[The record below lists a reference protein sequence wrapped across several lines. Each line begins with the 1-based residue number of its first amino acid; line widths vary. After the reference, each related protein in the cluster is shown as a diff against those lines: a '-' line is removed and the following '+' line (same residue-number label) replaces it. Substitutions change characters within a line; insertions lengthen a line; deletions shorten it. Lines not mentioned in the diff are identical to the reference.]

1 MHITLEK
8 QDAVNGTLTV
18 EIIPEDYTARY
29 NQALKDFAKQAK
41 MPGFRPGRVPQSLV
55 KRQFGRE
62 ILAEQVEKVM
72 QAQLGAYI
80 RDNKVEMLGE
90 PLNTEA
96 NKEVEIA
103 EGGTFTFK
111 FDLAL
116 APEMNV
122 ELGKD
127 DTLPFYEVKVD
138 DKMIDAQVEMYRQR
152 GGSYDKV
159 DSYEDNDMLKGTVVE
174 LDAEGNPVEG
184 GVKEDGVVMLP
195 KYFKNDGQKALF
207 AGCKV
212 GDIVRFNPATAYDNS
227 QAEMAS
233 LLHVDKEA
241 ADGYKG
247 DFNFQVNEITRFVP
261 GPLDQKLFDEVFP
274 GAGIATAEE
283 FTAKIKSQIEE
294 QYAKDSDYKLQL
306 DLRKHVTEK
315 VGKLQYPEEKLKR
328 IMLQNVGGDE
338 KKVEDNFEK
347 SLEELNWHLLK
358 EKLVE
363 KLEVKIDD
371 KDVHAMAAEVA
382 RMQFAQYGMLNIPES
397 YIEDS
402 VKHMLEKRETVDNL
416 IDRCVEMKIG
426 AAAKQLVTLDTKKVS
441 ADEFN
446 KLF

>member
-1 MHITLEK
+1 MNITLEK

-18 EIIPEDYTARY
+18 EIIPEDYTEKY
-29 NQALKDFAKQAK
+29 TQALKDFAKKAN
-41 MPGFRPGRVPQSLV
+41 MPGFRPGRVPQGLV

-72 QAQLGAYI
+72 QTKIFDYI
-80 RDNKVEMLGE
+80 RENKVEMLGE
-90 PLNTEA
+90 PLNTDA
-96 NKEVEIA
+96 NKEVEIK
-103 EGGTFTFK
+103 EGGSFTFK

-127 DTLPFYEVKVD
+127 DTLPYYEVEVD
-138 DKMIDAQVEMYRQR
+138 DKQINAQVEMYRQR

-159 DSYEDNDMLKGTVVE
+159 DAYQDNDMLKGTIVE

-195 KYFKNDGQKALF
+195 KYFKNDDQKALF
-207 AGCKV
+207 ADSKV
-212 GDIVRFNPATAYDNS
+212 GDVVRFNPAVAYDNS

-233 LLHVDKEA
+233 LLHVEKEA
-241 ADGYKG
+241 AEGYKG
-247 DFNFQVNEITRFVP
+247 DFNFQISEITRFVP
-261 GPLDQKLFDEVFP
+261 GPLNQQLFDEVFP
-274 GAGIATAEE
+274 GAGITTAED
-283 FTAKIKSQIEE
+283 FTAKIKQQIEE
-294 QYAKDSDYKLQL
+294 QFAKDSDYKFQL
-306 DLRKHVTEK
+306 DLRQHMTEK

-328 IMLQNVGGDE
+328 IMLQNVNGDE

-363 KLEVKIDD
+363 KLEVKVDD
-371 KDVHAMAAEVA
+371 KDVREMAAEVT
-382 RMQFAQYGMLNIPES
+382 RMQFAQYGMLNVPES

-416 IDRCVEMKIG
+416 IDRCIELKLG

-441 ADEFN
+441 AEEFN
-446 KLF
+446 KMF